1 MARYKK
7 GHNHSS
13 KRKHQKAR
21 DVKVSLTSTSAPPP
35 VTAID
40 TDPFFSPVEAEKI
53 AKLQSDL
60 LKQVKTAKRV
70 LEKFRKVVWGIK
82 DDSVEGKV
90 DRQLN
95 LALLDLK
102 SCEDNIAAKI
112 NGLIRLKPQKH

>member
-21 DVKVSLTSTSAPPP
+21 DVKVSSTSTPAPSA
-35 VTAID
+35 TAID
-40 TDPFFSPVEAEKI
+40 TDLFFSPVEAEKI
-53 AKLQSDL
+53 AKLLSDL

-70 LEKFRKVVWGIK
+70 LVKFHKEVWGIK

-102 SCEDNIAAKI
+102 SCEDNITAKI
-112 NGLIRLKPQKH
+112 NGLIRRKPQKH